1 MLVRWFFTVLI
12 GVVVAALVGVLAW
25 VLSPVAPDV
34 SGIVFAIAAL
44 PCGVMLGWIIA
55 VAPKSLPASPHSSDT
70 AETTWMNTALAG
82 TATDLV
88 VVVGLG
94 LAAISIARLELPTQ
108 LVLLGI
114 LLVAFASTATRY
126 SIARTRAVR
135 A

>member
-1 MLVRWFFTVLI
+1 MVVRWFFTVLI
-12 GVVVAALVGVLAW
+12 GVVVAAVVGVLAW
-25 VLSPVAPDV
+25 ALSPVAPEV

-44 PCGVMLGWIIA
+44 PFGVMLGWIIA
-55 VAPKSLPASPHSSDT
+55 VAPKTLPASPHPSDT
-70 AETTWMNTALAG
+70 AESAWLSTALAG

-126 SIARTRAVR
+126 SIVRTHAVR

>member
-1 MLVRWFFTVLI
+1 MIVRWLVAVLI
-12 GVVVAALVGVLAW
+12 GAVVAALVGVLTW
-25 VLSPVAPDV
+25 MLSPVAPEV
-34 SGIVFAIAAL
+34 SGIVFAAAAL
-44 PCGVMLGWIIA
+44 PFGVMLGWIIA
-55 VAPKSLPASPHSSDT
+55 VAPRSAPTSPHASDT

-88 VVVGLG
+88 VVAGLG
-94 LAAISIARLELPTQ
+94 LTAISITRLELPTQ

-126 SIARTRAVR
+126 AIARSLAVR